1 VKWVWNIMEENEFES
16 WNKRLYYIIWNLKRV
31 RIINFEIQNSN
42 KKMWYVENDPI
53 IIIVV
58 WNVMLNKV
66 KKDHGG

>member
-1 VKWVWNIMEENEFES
+1 MEENEFES

-66 KKDHGG
+66 KVKKDHGG

>member
-1 VKWVWNIMEENEFES
+1 MEENEFES

-53 IIIVV
+53 IIIVL
-58 WNVMLNKV
+58 WNAMLNKVKV